1 MRGDQRLT
9 GGRDVPGFG
18 YAHGCPRKIHD
29 GIGIASSYQVG
40 NPGAIKARRDPA
52 DRPTTGRDRCLLGRR
67 GDFRHSAAAGGRG
80 QPRPNH
86 WTAEDFRGHHC
97 KHLEE
102 SRRLR
107 PASTEQAMTRP
118 PKRSMFAGDGVAAPL
133 QHATFRRIWLA
144 SLLSNLGLLIQAV
157 GAAWAMT
164 QMTSSADK
172 VALVQTA
179 LMLPVMLISM
189 PAGAIADMY
198 DRRIVALIS
207 LAIALSGATALTVL
221 AWLGL
226 VTPETLL
233 ALCFVVGSGMALF
246 GPAWQS
252 SVTEQV
258 PPETLPSAVALNGI
272 SYNIARSFGPAIGGI
287 VVAAAGAVA
296 AFAANAVLYLPLL
309 IVLFLW
315 RRTSQPSRLPRER
328 LNRAIVS
335 GVRYIANSPAIKIV
349 LTRTLVTGLI
359 GGSVSALMPLVA
371 RDLLHGGAQTYGIM
385 LGAFGMG
392 AVIGAL
398 NITEVR
404 KRMSGE
410 AAIRACALSMGGA
423 IAAVA
428 LSREPVLTAAALV
441 IAGAVWMLAVALFNI
456 GVQLSAPRW
465 VAGRSLAAFQASIAG
480 GIAIGSWGWGRL
492 TDAVGVEAALLVS
505 AALMLA
511 SPLLGLWLQM
521 PRIGARNE
529 DAEVLA
535 DPEVQLSL
543 TARSGPLVVEIEYR
557 VAQDNA
563 RAFHNVMQEVQLSR
577 QRNGAYGWSIARD
590 IADPELWT
598 ERYHCPTWLDYLR
611 QRNRSTQSERALHQ
625 RAIGFHLGPDPVRV
639 RRMLERPFGSVR
651 WKEDTPDRA
660 VSEVLPVTSSAAGGS
675 T

>member
-1 MRGDQRLT
+1 MTDQPKRL
-9 GGRDVPGFG
+9 GF
-18 YAHGCPRKIHD
+18 ATD
-29 GIGIASSYQVG
+29 GI
-40 NPGAIKARRDPA
+40 
-52 DRPTTGRDRCLLGRR
+52 
-67 GDFRHSAAAGGRG
+67 
-80 QPRPNH
+80 
-86 WTAEDFRGHHC
+86 
-97 KHLEE
+97 
-102 SRRLR
+102 
-107 PASTEQAMTRP
+107 
-118 PKRSMFAGDGVAAPL
+118 AAPL
-133 QHATFRRIWLA
+133 RHAVFRRIWFA
-144 SLLSNLGLLIQAV
+144 SLVSNLGILIQGV

-179 LMLPVMLISM
+179 LMLPIMLIAM
-189 PAGAIADMY
+189 PAGAIADMH

-207 LAIALSGATALTVL
+207 LGIALVGATVLTVL
-221 AWLGL
+221 AWFGL
-226 VTPETLL
+226 VTPNILL

-246 GPAWQS
+246 GPAWQA
-252 SVTEQV
+252 SVSEQV
-258 PPETLPSAVALNGI
+258 PAETLPAAVALNGI
-272 SYNIARSFGPAIGGI
+272 SYNIARSFGPAIGGL
-287 VVAAAGAVA
+287 VVATAGAVA
-296 AFAANAVLYLPLL
+296 AFAVNAALYLPLMV
-309 IVLFLW
+309 VLFLW
-315 RRTSQPSRLPRER
+315 NRTHEPSRLPRER

-335 GVRYIANSPAIKIV
+335 GVRYIANSPSIRIV
-349 LTRTLVTGLI
+349 LIRTLVTGII

-398 NITEVR
+398 NIGEVR
-404 KRMSGE
+404 RRMSGE
-410 AAIRACALSMGGA
+410 AAVRACAISMAGA

-428 LSREPVLTAAALV
+428 LSTSAIMTAVALV
-441 IAGAVWMLAVALFNI
+441 LAGAVWMLAVALFNI

-480 GIAIGSWGWGRL
+480 GIAVGSWGWGHL
-492 TDAVGVEAALLVS
+492 TDLAGVETALLVS
-505 AALMLA
+505 AGLMLI
-511 SPLLGLWLQM
+511 SPLLGIWLRM
-521 PRIGARNE
+521 PRVGARNE
-529 DAEVLA
+529 DATELLA
-535 DPEVQLSL
+535 DPEVRLSL

-590 IADPELWT
+590 IGDPELWT

-611 QRNRSTQSERALHQ
+611 QRNRPTQSERALHQ
-625 RAIGFHLGPDPVRV
+625 RAIDFHLGPDPIRV

-660 VSEVLPVTSSAAGGS
+660 ANEVLPVVATAAGSS

>member
-1 MRGDQRLT
+1 M
-9 GGRDVPGFG
+9 
-18 YAHGCPRKIHD
+18 
-29 GIGIASSYQVG
+29 
-40 NPGAIKARRDPA
+40 
-52 DRPTTGRDRCLLGRR
+52 
-67 GDFRHSAAAGGRG
+67 
-80 QPRPNH
+80 
-86 WTAEDFRGHHC
+86 
-97 KHLEE
+97 
-102 SRRLR
+102 
-107 PASTEQAMTRP
+107 TEP
-118 PKRSMFAGDGVAAPL
+118 PKRPMFAADSVAAPL
-133 QHATFRRIWLA
+133 RHAVFRRIWLA
-144 SLLSNLGLLIQAV
+144 SLLSNLGLLIQGV

-179 LMLPVMLISM
+179 LMLPIMLISM

-198 DRRIVALIS
+198 DRRIVALVS
-207 LAIALSGATALTVL
+207 LGIALCGATALTVM
-221 AWLGL
+221 AWLNL
-226 VTPETLL
+226 VTPEVLL
-233 ALCFVVGSGMALF
+233 AFCFIVGSGMALF

-252 SVTEQV
+252 SVSEQV
-258 PPETLPSAVALNGI
+258 PSETLPSAVALNGI

-287 VVAAAGAVA
+287 VVATAGAVA
-296 AFAANAVLYLPLL
+296 AFAANAVLYIPLL
-309 IVLFLW
+309 VVLFLW
-315 RRTSQPSRLPRER
+315 RRNSEPSRLPRER

-335 GVRYIANSPAIKIV
+335 GVRYIANSPSIRIV
-349 LTRTLVTGLI
+349 LARTLVTGII

-398 NITEVR
+398 NIAELR
-404 KRMSGE
+404 KRLSGE
-410 AAIRACALSMGGA
+410 AAIRACTLCMAGA
-423 IAAVA
+423 ITAVA

-441 IAGAVWMLAVALFNI
+441 VAGAVWMAAVALFNI

-480 GIAIGSWGWGRL
+480 GIAMGSWGWGRL
-492 TDAVGVEAALLVS
+492 TDAAGVETALLVS
-505 AALMLA
+505 AGLMFL
-511 SPLLGLWLQM
+511 SPLLGLWLRM
-521 PRIGARNE
+521 PPVGARNE
-529 DAEVLA
+529 AAEVLA
-535 DPEVQLSL
+535 DPEVRLSL
-543 TARSGPLVVEIEYR
+543 TGRSGPLVVEIEYR
-557 VAQDNA
+557 VDQESA

-625 RAIGFHLGPDPVRV
+625 RAVDFHLGPDPVRV

-651 WKEDTPDRA
+651 WKEDTPDSA
-660 VSEVLPVTSSAAGGS
+660 ANEVLPVATAAGSS

>member
-1 MRGDQRLT
+1 
-9 GGRDVPGFG
+9 
-18 YAHGCPRKIHD
+18 
-29 GIGIASSYQVG
+29 
-40 NPGAIKARRDPA
+40 
-52 DRPTTGRDRCLLGRR
+52 
-67 GDFRHSAAAGGRG
+67 
-80 QPRPNH
+80 
-86 WTAEDFRGHHC
+86 
-97 KHLEE
+97 
-102 SRRLR
+102 
-107 PASTEQAMTRP
+107 MTVQS
-118 PKRSMFAGDGVAAPL
+118 KRSMFATEGIAAPL
-133 QHATFRRIWLA
+133 RYPTFRRIWLA

-198 DRRIVALIS
+198 DRRIVALVS
-207 LAIALSGATALTVL
+207 LSIALVGATSLTVL
-221 AWLGL
+221 AWLSL

-258 PPETLPSAVALNGI
+258 PAETLPSAVALNGI

-315 RRTSQPSRLPRER
+315 RRTSEPSRLPRER

-335 GVRYIANSPAIKIV
+335 GVRYIANSPSIKIV
-349 LTRTLVTGLI
+349 LTRTFVTGLI

-392 AVIGAL
+392 AVLGAL
-398 NITEVR
+398 NIAEVR

-465 VAGRSLAAFQASIAG
+465 VAGRSLAAFQAAIAG

-492 TDAVGVEAALLVS
+492 TDAAGVEAALLVS
-505 AALMLA
+505 AALMLV
-511 SPLLGLWLQM
+511 SPLLGLWLRM

-543 TARSGPLVVEIEYR
+543 TGRSGPLVVEIEYR
-557 VAQDNA
+557 VAQDSA

-625 RAIGFHLGPDPVRV
+625 RAMDFHLGPDPVRV

-660 VSEVLPVTSSAAGGS
+660 ASEVLPVTSSAAGGS

>member
-1 MRGDQRLT
+1 MT
-9 GGRDVPGFG
+9 
-18 YAHGCPRKIHD
+18 
-29 GIGIASSYQVG
+29 
-40 NPGAIKARRDPA
+40 
-52 DRPTTGRDRCLLGRR
+52 
-67 GDFRHSAAAGGRG
+67 
-80 QPRPNH
+80 QPKP
-86 WTAEDFRGHHC
+86 
-97 KHLEE
+97 
-102 SRRLR
+102 SI
-107 PASTEQAMTRP
+107 
-118 PKRSMFAGDGVAAPL
+118 FAPDGVAAPL
-133 QHATFRRIWLA
+133 RHTTFRRIWLA

-164 QMTSSADK
+164 QMASSADK

-198 DRRIVALIS
+198 DRRIVALVS
-207 LAIALSGATALTVL
+207 LSIALAGATALTVL
-221 AWLGL
+221 AWLAL
-226 VTPETLL
+226 VTPEILL
-233 ALCFVVGSGMALF
+233 AFCFVVGSGMALF

-252 SVTEQV
+252 SVSEQV
-258 PPETLPSAVALNGI
+258 PAETLPSAVALNGI

-287 VVAAAGAVA
+287 VVATAGAVA
-296 AFAANAVLYLPLL
+296 AFAANAVLYIPLL
-309 IVLFLW
+309 VVLFLW
-315 RRTSQPSRLPRER
+315 RRTSEPSRLPRER

-335 GVRYIANSPAIKIV
+335 GVRYIANSPSIKIV
-349 LTRTLVTGLI
+349 LARTLVTGLI
-359 GGSVSALMPLVA
+359 GGSISALMPLVA

-398 NITEVR
+398 NIAEVR
-404 KRMSGE
+404 KRLSGE

-428 LSREPVLTAAALV
+428 LSHEPVLTAAALV
-441 IAGAVWMLAVALFNI
+441 VAGAVWMLAIALFNI

-480 GIAIGSWGWGRL
+480 GIAIGSWVWGRL
-492 TDAVGVEAALLVS
+492 TDATGVETALLVS

-511 SPLLGLWLQM
+511 SPLLGRWLRM
-521 PRIGARNE
+521 PRVGARNE

-563 RAFHNVMQEVQLSR
+563 RAFHSVMQEVQLSR

-611 QRNRSTQSERALHQ
+611 QRNRPTQSERALHQ
-625 RAIGFHLGPDPVRV
+625 LAIDFHLGPDPVRV

-660 VSEVLPVTSSAAGGS
+660 ASEVLPVASAATGGS

>member
-1 MRGDQRLT
+1 M
-9 GGRDVPGFG
+9 
-18 YAHGCPRKIHD
+18 
-29 GIGIASSYQVG
+29 
-40 NPGAIKARRDPA
+40 
-52 DRPTTGRDRCLLGRR
+52 
-67 GDFRHSAAAGGRG
+67 
-80 QPRPNH
+80 
-86 WTAEDFRGHHC
+86 
-97 KHLEE
+97 
-102 SRRLR
+102 
-107 PASTEQAMTRP
+107 TEQI
-118 PKRSMFAGDGVAAPL
+118 KRSMFAGDGVAAPL
-133 QHATFRRIWLA
+133 RHITFRRIWLA

-164 QMTSSADK
+164 QMTPDADK

-207 LAIALSGATALTVL
+207 LSISLSGATSLAVL

-226 VTPETLL
+226 ITPQILL
-233 ALCFVVGSGMALF
+233 AFCFVVGSGMALF

-258 PPETLPSAVALNGI
+258 PAETLPSAVALNGI

-287 VVAAAGAVA
+287 VVATAGAVA

-309 IVLFLW
+309 VVLFLW
-315 RRTSQPSRLPRER
+315 RRTSEPSRLPRER

-335 GVRYIANSPAIKIV
+335 GVRYIPNSPSLKIV
-349 LTRTLVTGLI
+349 LTRTFVTGVI

-398 NITEVR
+398 NISHVR

-441 IAGAVWMLAVALFNI
+441 IAGSVWMLAVALFNI

-492 TDAVGVEAALLVS
+492 TDAVGVETALLVS
-505 AALMLA
+505 GALMFA
-511 SPLLGLWLQM
+511 SPLLGLWLHM
-521 PRIGARNE
+521 PRVGARNE

-535 DPEVQLSL
+535 DPEVRLAL
-543 TARSGPLVVEIEYR
+543 TGRSGPLVVEIEYR
-557 VAQDNA
+557 VDPENA
-563 RAFHNVMQEVQLSR
+563 RGFHNVMQQVQLSR

-598 ERYHCPTWLDYLR
+598 ERYHCPTWLDFLR
-611 QRNRSTQSERALHQ
+611 QRNRTTQSERALHQ
-625 RAIGFHLGPDPVRV
+625 RAIDFHLGPDPVRV

-660 VSEVLPVTSSAAGGS
+660 AHEVLPVASAAGSS

>member
-1 MRGDQRLT
+1 MGRG
-9 GGRDVPGFG
+9 
-18 YAHGCPRKIHD
+18 
-29 GIGIASSYQVG
+29 
-40 NPGAIKARRDPA
+40 PGAGSPA
-52 DRPTTGRDRCLLGRR
+52 DLRGKAGKHIRKNAGLRTAFSGQVMTGKSKPSI
-67 GDFRHSAAAGGRG
+67 F
-80 QPRPNH
+80 
-86 WTAEDFRGHHC
+86 
-97 KHLEE
+97 
-102 SRRLR
+102 
-107 PASTEQAMTRP
+107 AS
-118 PKRSMFAGDGVAAPL
+118 DGVAAPL
-133 QHATFRRIWLA
+133 RHTIFRRIWLA

-198 DRRIVALIS
+198 DRRVVSLVSLSIALI
-207 LAIALSGATALTVL
+207 GATALTVL

-226 VTPETLL
+226 ITPNILL
-233 ALCFVVGSGMALF
+233 VFCFVVGSGMALF
-246 GPAWQS
+246 GPAWQA

-258 PPETLPSAVALNGI
+258 PAETLPSAVALNGI

-287 VVAAAGAVA
+287 VVATAGAVA
-296 AFAANAVLYLPLL
+296 AFAANALLYLPLL
-309 IVLFLW
+309 VALFLW
-315 RRTSQPSRLPRER
+315 RRTSEPSRLPRER

-335 GVRYIANSPAIKIV
+335 GVRYIANSPSIKIV
-349 LTRTLVTGLI
+349 LARTLVTGLI

-392 AVIGAL
+392 AVVGAL
-398 NITEVR
+398 NIGEMR
-404 KRMSGE
+404 KRLSGE
-410 AAIRACALSMGGA
+410 AAVRACAISMGGA

-428 LSREPVLTAAALV
+428 LSHEPVLTAAALV
-441 IAGAVWMLAVALFNI
+441 VAGAAWMMAVALFNI

-480 GIAIGSWGWGRL
+480 GIAMGSWGWGRL
-492 TDAVGVEAALLVS
+492 TDAAGVEIALLVS

-511 SPLLGLWLQM
+511 SPLLGHWLQM
-521 PRIGARNE
+521 PRVGARNE

-535 DPEVQLSL
+535 DPQVQLAL

-557 VAQDNA
+557 VAQENA

-625 RAIGFHLGPDPVRV
+625 RAMDFHLGPDPVRI

-651 WKEDTPDRA
+651 WKEETPDRGA
-660 VSEVLPVTSSAAGGS
+660 NEVLPIASAAAGGS

>member
-1 MRGDQRLT
+1 MTEQSSRPIAL
-9 GGRDVPGFG
+9 
-18 YAHGCPRKIHD
+18 AD
-29 GIGIASSYQVG
+29 GI
-40 NPGAIKARRDPA
+40 
-52 DRPTTGRDRCLLGRR
+52 T
-67 GDFRHSAAAGGRG
+67 
-80 QPRPNH
+80 
-86 WTAEDFRGHHC
+86 
-97 KHLEE
+97 
-102 SRRLR
+102 
-107 PASTEQAMTRP
+107 
-118 PKRSMFAGDGVAAPL
+118 APL
-133 QHATFRRIWLA
+133 RYSVFRRIWLA
-144 SLLSNLGLLIQAV
+144 SLLSNLGILIQGV

-164 QMTSSADK
+164 QMTSSAND

-189 PAGAIADMY
+189 PAGAIADMH
-198 DRRIVALIS
+198 DRRIVAMIS
-207 LAIALSGATALTVL
+207 LSIALTGAITLTVL
-221 AWLGL
+221 AWLG
-226 VTPETLL
+226 VMTPQILL

-252 SVTEQV
+252 SVSEQV
-258 PPETLPSAVALNGI
+258 PAETLPSAVALNGI

-287 VVAAAGAVA
+287 VVASLGAVA
-296 AFAANAVLYLPLL
+296 AFAANALLYLPLL
-309 IVLFLW
+309 VVLFLW
-315 RRTSQPSRLPRER
+315 KRISEPSRLPRER

-335 GVRYIANSPAIKIV
+335 GVRYITNSPPIKIV
-349 LTRTLVTGLI
+349 LMRTFVTGLI

-392 AVIGAL
+392 AVLGAF
-398 NITEVR
+398 NIAEIR
-404 KRMSGE
+404 RRLSGE
-410 AAIRACALSMGGA
+410 AAVRACALSMGGA

-441 IAGAVWMLAVALFNI
+441 VAGAVWMLAVALFNI

-492 TDAVGVEAALLVS
+492 TDMAGVETALLVS

-511 SPLLGLWLQM
+511 SPLLGLWLRM

-529 DAEVLA
+529 ESESLA
-535 DPEVQLSL
+535 DPEVQLLL
-543 TARSGPLVVEIEYR
+543 TGRSGPLVVEIEYR
-557 VAQDNA
+557 VAQENA
-563 RAFHNVMQEVQLSR
+563 RQFHNVMQDVQLSR

-611 QRNRSTQSERALHQ
+611 QRNRATQSERSLHQ
-625 RAIGFHLGPDPVRV
+625 EAMAFHIGPDPVRI

-651 WKEDTPDRA
+651 WKDESPDRA
-660 VSEVLPVTSSAAGGS
+660 ANEVLPVVASAAGS
-675 T
+675 TT